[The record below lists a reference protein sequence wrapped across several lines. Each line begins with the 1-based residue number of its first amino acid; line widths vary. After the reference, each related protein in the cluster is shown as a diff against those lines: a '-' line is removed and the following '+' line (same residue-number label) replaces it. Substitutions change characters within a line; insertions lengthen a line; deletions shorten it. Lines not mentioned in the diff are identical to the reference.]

1 VAIEETEE
9 AGPFVERVAA
19 LDIGKAGLVA
29 CLRVPAES
37 GGRRRRQEVT
47 DWTTMT
53 ADLVNLADHLVCQG
67 VELVVME
74 ATGDYWRS
82 PYYVL
87 EAAGLRCWLV
97 NARQVKHLPGRPKT
111 DKIDSV
117 WLCKVAERGMCSPS
131 FVPARPQRQLRLF
144 TRYRIAAVRERTREM
159 QRAEKLLE
167 DAQLK
172 VSVVASDLFGV
183 SGRTMLGALVAGERD
198 PEVLADLARGRL
210 RRKRTELVRA
220 FQGSFEDAHA
230 TVLAM
235 ILDRVDRLDTD
246 IARLDASIAEAV
258 AAMAD
263 RAPTQDRSGP
273 GGGAP
278 SPDAAGPPPGG
289 PAPESPPQA
298 GDGARLGPA
307 ERLAEIPGISLQTA
321 HTILA
326 EVGTDVAAFPTAAH
340 LVSWAGLAP
349 KANQSAGRSS
359 PARTT
364 KGNRYLA
371 GALGQVVFSLARTQ
385 TFFGDRYRRIRASR
399 GPQRAVVAVSRS
411 VLTTIWH
418 LLNDPDDRY
427 RELGADYHRNR
438 QDTHKQAAAAVRRL
452 ERLGFEVTLAQ
463 PAAAI

>member
-1 VAIEETEE
+1 MHCASSARSRVGFLPWLPGRLAVSLSVVRRVVVAIEETEE

-183 SGRTMLGALVAGERD
+183 SL
-198 PEVLADLARGRL
+198 
-210 RRKRTELVRA
+210 
-220 FQGSFEDAHA
+220 
-230 TVLAM
+230 
-235 ILDRVDRLDTD
+235 
-246 IARLDASIAEAV
+246 
-258 AAMAD
+258 
-263 RAPTQDRSGP
+263 
-273 GGGAP
+273 
-278 SPDAAGPPPGG
+278 
-289 PAPESPPQA
+289 
-298 GDGARLGPA
+298 
-307 ERLAEIPGISLQTA
+307 SLI
-321 HTILA
+321 HI
-326 EVGTDVAAFPTAAH
+326 
-340 LVSWAGLAP
+340 
-349 KANQSAGRSS
+349 
-359 PARTT
+359 
-364 KGNRYLA
+364 
-371 GALGQVVFSLARTQ
+371 
-385 TFFGDRYRRIRASR
+385 
-399 GPQRAVVAVSRS
+399 
-411 VLTTIWH
+411 
-418 LLNDPDDRY
+418 
-427 RELGADYHRNR
+427 
-438 QDTHKQAAAAVRRL
+438 
-452 ERLGFEVTLAQ
+452 
-463 PAAAI
+463 

>member
-1 VAIEETEE
+1 
-9 AGPFVERVAA
+9 
-19 LDIGKAGLVA
+19 
-29 CLRVPAES
+29 
-37 GGRRRRQEVT
+37 
-47 DWTTMT
+47 M
-53 ADLVNLADHLVCQG
+53 
-67 VELVVME
+67 
-74 ATGDYWRS
+74 
-82 PYYVL
+82 L

-183 SGRTMLGALVAGERD
+183 SGRAMLTALVAGERD

-220 FQGSFEDAHA
+220 FRGSFEDAHA
-230 TVLAM
+230 LVLAM
-235 ILDRVDRLDTD
+235 ILDRIERLDSD

-258 AAMAD
+258 AAMTD
-263 RAPTQDRSGP
+263 HAPAQDRSGP
-273 GGGAP
+273 GCGAP
-278 SPDAAGPPPGG
+278 SPDTAAGG
-289 PAPESPPQA
+289 PTPESPPPA
-298 GDGARLGPA
+298 GGGARLGPA
-307 ERLAEIPGISLQTA
+307 ERLAEIPGISLATA

-399 GPQRAVVAVSRS
+399 GPQKAVVAVSRS

-418 LLNDPDDRY
+418 LLDDPDTRY